1 MHFFVIFVTKHNY
14 MDNLIRIYKKLL
26 RETDTSFYRYLYHEI
41 DWNNRIV
48 GIRGPRGVGKT
59 TLMLQYIKKELEAD
73 DVLYVNADDIYFSE
87 HKLLD
92 LAEKLVQRG
101 MHYLFI
107 DEIHKYKDW
116 SKELKLIYDY
126 YSELKVVFSGSSV
139 LDLNKGASDLS
150 RRAVVYHLYG
160 LSFREYLALFQHIP
174 VPAFSLDEIVN
185 RLPEE
190 TNLKTPLLYFEDYLK
205 RGYYPFAKEN
215 SFEEKLRQIINLTL
229 ENDIPIF
236 ADMPASMG
244 RKFKKLLAIIAKSV
258 PFKPNMSKL
267 AEMIGAGRNQMSDY
281 FLYIEDAGMI
291 AQLRDD
297 TGGVRG
303 LGKIEK
309 VYLDN
314 TNLIYALAEN
324 EVNVG
329 NLRETFFLN
338 QVRVKYPLVS
348 SSISDFQIGR
358 RTFEVGGKSKGKKQ
372 IENAEEGYVVKDQIE
387 FSAGNILPLW
397 WFGLNY

>member
-1 MHFFVIFVTKHNY
+1 

-160 LSFREYLALFQHIP
+160 LSFREYLALFQHIL

-338 QVRVKYPLVS
+338 QVRVKNPVIS

>member
-1 MHFFVIFVTKHNY
+1 

-26 RETDTSFYRYLYHEI
+26 RETDTGFLRYLYDDI
-41 DWNNRIV
+41 DWSNRIV

-59 TLMLQYIKKELEAD
+59 TLMLQHIKKDLDAG
-73 DVLYVNADDIYFSE
+73 DVLYINADDIYFSD
-87 HKLLD
+87 HKIID
-92 LAEKLVQRG
+92 LAERLVQKG
-101 MHYLFI
+101 IHYLFI

-160 LSFREYLALFQHIP
+160 LSFREYLKLFQDITVP
-174 VPAFSLDEIVN
+174 VFALDEMIAGG
-185 RLPEE
+185 PETVE
-190 TNLKTPLLYFEDYLK
+190 LKTPLLFFEDYLK
-205 RGYYPFAKEN
+205 RGYYPFAKESN
-215 SFEEKLRQIINLTL
+215 FEDKLRQIVNLTL
-229 ENDIPIF
+229 ESDIPVF

-244 RKFKKLLAIIAKSV
+244 RKFKRLLGIIAQSV

-267 AEMIGAGRNQMSDY
+267 AELIGAGRNLMPDY
-281 FLYIEDAGMI
+281 FRYIEDAGMI
-291 AQLRDD
+291 AQLKDD
-297 TGGVRG
+297 TGGIRG
-303 LGKIEK
+303 LGKVEK

-314 TNLIYALAEN
+314 TNLIYALAEKEAN
-324 EVNVG
+324 IG

-338 QVRVKYPLVS
+338 QMRVRNPIVAS
-348 SSISDFQIGR
+348 SVSDFQIGG
-358 RTFEVGGKSKGKKQ
+358 RTFEIGGKSKGKKQ
-372 IENAEEGYVVKDQIE
+372 IETVEEGYIVKDQIE
-387 FSAGNILPLW
+387 FSSGNILPLW

>member
-1 MHFFVIFVTKHNY
+1 

-338 QVRVKYPLVS
+338 QVRVKNPVIS

>member
-1 MHFFVIFVTKHNY
+1 

-205 RGYYPFAKEN
+205 RGYYPFAKE
-215 SFEEKLRQIINLTL
+215 F
-229 ENDIPIF
+229 
-236 ADMPASMG
+236 
-244 RKFKKLLAIIAKSV
+244 
-258 PFKPNMSKL
+258 
-267 AEMIGAGRNQMSDY
+267 
-281 FLYIEDAGMI
+281 
-291 AQLRDD
+291 
-297 TGGVRG
+297 
-303 LGKIEK
+303 
-309 VYLDN
+309 
-314 TNLIYALAEN
+314 
-324 EVNVG
+324 
-329 NLRETFFLN
+329 
-338 QVRVKYPLVS
+338 
-348 SSISDFQIGR
+348 
-358 RTFEVGGKSKGKKQ
+358 
-372 IENAEEGYVVKDQIE
+372 
-387 FSAGNILPLW
+387 
-397 WFGLNY
+397 

>member
-1 MHFFVIFVTKHNY
+1 
-14 MDNLIRIYKKLL
+14 MDNLIKIYKKLL
-26 RETDTSFYRYLYHEI
+26 RETDTSFHRYLYSEI
-41 DWNNRIV
+41 NWNNRIV

-59 TLMLQYIKKELEAD
+59 TLMLQHIKKDLNSS
-73 DVLYVNADDIYFSE
+73 DVLYVNADDIYFSD
-87 HKLLD
+87 HRLVS

-101 MHYLFI
+101 IRYLFI

-160 LSFREYLALFQHIP
+160 LSFREYLQLFQGITVP
-174 VPAFSLDEIVN
+174 VFSLDEIVAGQ
-185 RLPEE
+185 PEE
-190 TNLKTPLLYFEDYLK
+190 INLKTPLFYFENYLK
-205 RGYYPFAKEN
+205 YGYYPFAKES
-215 SFEEKLRQIINLTL
+215 SFDEKLRQIINLTL

-244 RKFKKLLAIIAKSV
+244 RKFKKLLAIIAQSV
-258 PFKPNMSKL
+258 PFKPNISKL
-267 AEMIGAGRNQMSDY
+267 AELIGAGRNQMSGY
-281 FLYIEDAGMI
+281 LSFIEDAGMI
-291 AQLRDD
+291 AQLKDD
-297 TGGVRG
+297 TGGLRG
-303 LGKIEK
+303 LGKVEK

-314 TNLIYALAEN
+314 TNLIYALAGN

-338 QVRVKYPLVS
+338 QMRVKNPVIS
-348 SSISDFQIGR
+348 SCISDFQIGG
-358 RTFEVGGKSKGKKQ
+358 RTFEIGGRNKGQKQ
-372 IENAEEGYVVKDQIE
+372 IATAEEGYVVKDGIE
-387 FSAGNILPLW
+387 FSSDHVLPLW

>member
-1 MHFFVIFVTKHNY
+1 
-14 MDNLIRIYKKLL
+14 MDNLIKIYKKLL
-26 RETDTSFYRYLYHEI
+26 RETDTAFHRYLYSEI
-41 DWNNRIV
+41 DWSNRIV

-59 TLMLQYIKKELEAD
+59 TLMLQHIKKNLNSS
-73 DVLYVNADDIYFSE
+73 DVLYVNADDIYFSDHTLIE
-87 HKLLD
+87 

-101 MHYLFI
+101 THYLFI

-139 LDLNKGASDLS
+139 LDLNKGACDLS
-150 RRAVVYHLYG
+150 RRAVMYHLYG
-160 LSFREYLALFQHIP
+160 LSFREYLQLFQGIT
-174 VPAFSLDEIVN
+174 VPTFSLDEIVAG
-185 RLPEE
+185 RPEE
-190 TNLKTPLLYFEDYLK
+190 INLKTPLVHFESYLK
-205 RGYYPFAKEN
+205 HGYYPFAQES
-215 SFEEKLRQIINLTL
+215 SFDEKLRQIINLTL

-244 RKFKKLLAIIAKSV
+244 RKFKKLLAVIAQSV

-267 AEMIGAGRNQMSDY
+267 AEIIGAGRNQMSGY
-281 FLYIEDAGMI
+281 LSFIEDAGMI
-291 AQLRDD
+291 AQRKDD
-297 TGGVRG
+297 TGGIRG
-303 LGKIEK
+303 LGKVEK

-338 QVRVKYPLVS
+338 QMRVKNSIIS
-348 SSISDFQIGR
+348 SCVSDFQIGR
-358 RTFEVGGKSKGKKQ
+358 RTFEIGGRNKGQKQ
-372 IENAEEGYVVKDQIE
+372 IATAEEGYVVKDGIE
-387 FSAGNILPLW
+387 FSSGSVLPLW